1 MREGREGTTQQIGEC
16 RKSTPPRG
24 LRVAAVLRPDGY
36 TDPRP
41 GGEDRRWGVRG
52 FLGIEREEMGIFIY
66 VSWVSLVVCL
76 ASRLTAS

>member
-1 MREGREGTTQQIGEC
+1 MREGREDMTQQIGEC